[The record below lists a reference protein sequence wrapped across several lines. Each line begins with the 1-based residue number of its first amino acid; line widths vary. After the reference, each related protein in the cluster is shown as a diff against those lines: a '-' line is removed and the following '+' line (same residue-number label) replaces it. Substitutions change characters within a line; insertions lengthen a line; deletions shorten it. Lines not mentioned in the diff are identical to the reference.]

1 MPSTEGLVKGF
12 LQQHLNQVTEKR
24 ESEPTA
30 RLAPIFSYMRNGTRP
45 IIRLKPLSYSRYHT
59 VFCDSVNLPLR
70 CETQHLQ
77 SLNLTLYH
85 ITIDYRSSKSELALS
100 EKPTMMPYSGLPTR
114 LKGPSP
120 PKFSS

>member
-12 LQQHLNQVTEKR
+12 LQQHLNQVTERKR
-24 ESEPTA
+24 IGADREVSSD
-30 RLAPIFSYMRNGTRP
+30 FSYMRNGTRP

-59 VFCDSVNLPLR
+59 VFCDSVKQPLR